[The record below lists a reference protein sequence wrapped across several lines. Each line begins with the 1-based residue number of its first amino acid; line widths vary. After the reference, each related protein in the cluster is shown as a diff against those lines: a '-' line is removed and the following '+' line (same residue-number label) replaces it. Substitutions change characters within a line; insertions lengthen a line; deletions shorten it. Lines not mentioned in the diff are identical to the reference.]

1 MDKKSDWLKDII
13 LYKFIYQS
21 LSIISLVGIS
31 IFMFFPIV
39 VFEIVDRIKKL
50 VKNGKT

>member
-21 LSIISLVGIS
+21 LSIIRLVGIS

-39 VFEIVDRIKKL
+39 VFEVVDRIKKL
-50 VKNGKT
+50 TKNGKT